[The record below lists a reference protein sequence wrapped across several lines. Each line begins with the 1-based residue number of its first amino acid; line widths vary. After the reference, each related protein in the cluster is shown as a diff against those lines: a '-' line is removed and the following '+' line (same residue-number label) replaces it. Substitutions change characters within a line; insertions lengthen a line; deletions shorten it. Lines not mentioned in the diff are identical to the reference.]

1 MFGVAPAVRLPGG
14 ELAHRVVVVDDQDEV
29 RQSIVAFIEQ
39 TTGYSVVGQAA
50 STPEAIEV
58 VEGADPD
65 LVVVDLILGD
75 GPDGIQLLKGIKAG
89 RPLVPVLMLSGRD
102 ESVFAERAV
111 LAGASGYLMKQRAI
125 DALATA
131 MNTALHGGI
140 WLSDTMR
147 RRLLPEGMGTE
158 LSAVPNLPPWVRR
171 GLVGQ
176 LRQGNRTVTGLAQ
189 ALERSHVE
197 VERGLDLVCRA
208 LRLPSRA
215 ALFLYLQEQ
224 ELAVGH

>member
-1 MFGVAPAVRLPGG
+1 VHLPGG

-29 RQSIVAFIEQ
+29 RQSIAAFIEQ

-58 VEGADPD
+58 VEDADPD

-111 LAGASGYLMKQRAI
+111 LAGASGYLMKQVAI
-125 DALATA
+125 DALPTA
-131 MNTALHGGI
+131 MDTALHGGI
-140 WLSDTMR
+140 WLSETMR
-147 RRLLPEGMGTE
+147 RRLLPDGLGAG
-158 LSAVPNLPPWVRR
+158 LSGADLPAWIRR
-171 GLVGQ
+171 GLVSQ
-176 LRQGNRTVTGLAQ
+176 LRLGNRTVTGLAQ
-189 ALERSHVE
+189 ALERSHAE

-215 ALFLYLQEQ
+215 ALFLYLQGQ
-224 ELAVGH
+224 EMAVGL

>member
-1 MFGVAPAVRLPGG
+1 
-14 ELAHRVVVVDDQDEV
+14 LAHRVVVVDDQDEV

-58 VEGADPD
+58 VEGVDPD
-65 LVVVDLILGD
+65 LVVIDLILGD

-89 RPLVPVLMLSGRD
+89 HPLVPVLMLSGRD

-111 LAGASGYLMKQRAI
+111 LAGASGYLMKQASI
-125 DALATA
+125 DALVVA

-147 RRLLPEGMGTE
+147 RRLLPDGVGTL
-158 LSAVPNLPPWVRR
+158 LSDMPELPPWIRR
-171 GLVGQ
+171 GLVEQ
-176 LRQGNRTVTGLAQ
+176 LRQGNRTVTGLSL
-189 ALERSHVE
+189 ALDRSHVE

-215 ALFLYLQEQ
+215 ALFLHLQEQ
-224 ELAVGH
+224 ELVGS